1 MTKVVFVPMSPRGE
15 EGPVGH
21 AVVEGAQLGFGAS
34 GATTETAVYDATGF
48 PRESLAHNMRH
59 QLIARIEYSCDRMGR
74 ILEEKLQPG
83 DVPVDIRDRFPE
95 EMRVTVR
102 KLFNDYFMHGH
113 ATHKY
118 DQAGN
123 RVEMIRDSGLSGKV
137 TRRRRFNEHGDQI
150 LEQSESIVRHMD
162 FDVQGSEIPETVK
175 TYAQHTIARFEYTY
189 DEHGNWI
196 EQTQW
201 TSAEP
206 GQAEFRSMLVR
217 RTLTYF

>member
-1 MTKVVFVPMSPRGE
+1 MSPRGE

-48 PRESLAHNMRH
+48 PRESLAYNMRH

-162 FDVQGSEIPETVK
+162 FDVQGSEIPESVK
-175 TYAQHTIARFEYTY
+175 THTQSTIVRFEYEY
-189 DEHGNWI
+189 DDHGNWT
-196 EQTQW
+196 EQVQW

-206 GQAEFRSMLVR
+206 GQAEFRSMLVK

>member
-150 LEQSESIVRHMD
+150 LA
-162 FDVQGSEIPETVK
+162 GCGKTGETS
-175 TYAQHTIARFEYTY
+175 YALM
-189 DEHGNWI
+189 
-196 EQTQW
+196 
-201 TSAEP
+201 S
-206 GQAEFRSMLVR
+206 
-217 RTLTYF
+217 